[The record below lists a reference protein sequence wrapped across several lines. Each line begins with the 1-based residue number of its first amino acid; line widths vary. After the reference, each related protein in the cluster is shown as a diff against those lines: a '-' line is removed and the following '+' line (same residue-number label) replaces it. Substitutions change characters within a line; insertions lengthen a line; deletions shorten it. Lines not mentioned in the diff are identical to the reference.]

1 MSLTVKKKD
10 DGDTRIIFPKGVLD
24 IRTSPEL
31 EKELEDLD
39 GVRTLIL
46 DMTSL
51 EMVASAG
58 FRVLIAAH
66 KRMVK
71 AGGTMKLIHVNAE
84 IMKVCRYTGFADV
97 MDITAD

>member
-10 DGDTRIIFPKGVLD
+10 DGDTRTILPEHILD
-24 IRTSPEL
+24 IHTSPML

-39 GVRTLIL
+39 GVKILIF

-51 EMVASAG
+51 KMIASAG

-66 KRMVK
+66 KKMK
-71 AGGTMKLIHVNAE
+71 KNGGSMKLIHVNDE

>member
-10 DGDTRIIFPKGVLD
+10 DGDTRTILLEGILD
-24 IRTSPEL
+24 IHTSPML

-39 GVRTLIL
+39 GVKILIF

-51 EMVASAG
+51 EMIASAG
-58 FRVLIAAH
+58 FRVIIAAH
-66 KRMVK
+66 KKMK
-71 AGGTMKLIHVNAE
+71 KNGGSMKLIHVNAE

>member
-10 DGDTRIIFPKGVLD
+10 DGDTRTILLEGILD
-24 IRTSPEL
+24 IHTSPML

-39 GVRTLIL
+39 GVKILIF

-51 EMVASAG
+51 EMIASAG
-58 FRVLIAAH
+58 FRVIIA
-66 KRMVK
+66 
-71 AGGTMKLIHVNAE
+71 NAE

>member
-10 DGDTRIIFPKGVLD
+10 DGDTRTILPEHILD
-24 IRTSPEL
+24 IHTSPML

-39 GVRTLIL
+39 GVKILIF

-51 EMVASAG
+51 EMIASAG

-66 KRMVK
+66 KKMK
-71 AGGTMKLIHVNAE
+71 KNGGSMKLIHVNDE

>member
-10 DGDTRIIFPKGVLD
+10 DGDTRTILLEGILD
-24 IRTSPEL
+24 IHTSPML

-39 GVRTLIL
+39 GVKILIF

-51 EMVASAG
+51 EMIASAG
-58 FRVLIAAH
+58 FRVIIAVH
-66 KRMVK
+66 KK
-71 AGGTMKLIHVNAE
+71 IKKNGGSMKLIHVNAE

>member
-10 DGDTRIIFPKGVLD
+10 DGDTRTILPENILD
-24 IRTSPEL
+24 IHTSPML

-39 GVRTLIL
+39 GVKTLIF

-51 EMVASAG
+51 EMIASAG

-66 KRMVK
+66 KKMK
-71 AGGTMKLIHVNAE
+71 KNGGSMKLIHVNDE

>member
-10 DGDTRIIFPKGVLD
+10 DGDTRTILPEGVLD
-24 IRTSPEL
+24 VRTSPAL

-39 GVRTLIL
+39 GVRTLVF
-46 DMTSL
+46 DMTSM
-51 EMVASAG
+51 EMIASAG

-71 AGGTMKLIHVNAE
+71 AGGSMKLIHVNAE

>member
-1 MSLTVKKKD
+1 MSLTVKKID
-10 DGDTRIIFPKGVLD
+10 DGDTRTILPENILD
-24 IRTSPEL
+24 IHTSPML

-39 GVRTLIL
+39 GVKTLIF

-51 EMVASAG
+51 EMIASAG

-66 KRMVK
+66 KKMK
-71 AGGTMKLIHVNAE
+71 KNGGSMKLIHVNDE